1 MLGQILRPV
10 GRNVLRSGSRSYHPP
25 AEFKQ
30 TTLNDLPVPQ
40 GSWQTQYDAN
50 QRKYNLHLIF
60 GVGFTIG
67 SIAFAKYSG
76 LIYLNA
82 YPPTPKE

>member
-1 MLGQILRPV
+1 MLGQLLRPV
-10 GRNVLRSGSRSYHPP
+10 GRNVFRSGSRSYHPP

-40 GSWQTQYDAN
+40 GAWQTHHDAM
-50 QRKYNLHLIF
+50 QKKYNLHLLI

-67 SIAFAKYSG
+67 TVAFAKFSG

-82 YPPTPKE
+82 YPPIPK